1 MDVPTGSIA
10 LTVNEQR
17 SLDLLPLG
25 LCVVDRQFTVRCW
38 NRTLEEWTG
47 IRRDG
52 ILNQPGGEGLR
63 HLASFPLRERIETVF
78 RGEAEDDRMCPLH
91 GTLARALPGAGRSE
105 IMQRTT
111 VRRWDAR
118 GELALIIVED
128 VTSEFQ
134 QIQNLL
140 AERKTLRTAMRQLQ
154 EQAVELKRYALEVEE
169 SRNRIESQAAAMAEQ
184 AGELEIARHRAEQ
197 ANKAK
202 TEFLANMSHEIR
214 TPMTA
219 ILGFADILLIEEGI
233 ETAPPERIDA
243 LQTIKRNG
251 EHLLEIINDILDL
264 SKIEASCLAVERIR
278 FSPAKIVS
286 DVVSLMRIRAEAKN
300 LDLHAAYSGLIPE
313 TVESDPTRLR
323 QILINLVGNA
333 LKFTKTGRVEICV
346 RLLQTA
352 TDQGHIEFA
361 VVDTGVGMTKEQL
374 GRLFR
379 PFTQADASTT
389 RKFGGSG
396 LGLSITKRLTE
407 MLGGQITA
415 ESEAGV
421 GSTFTA
427 TIATGSLLGAQLIE
441 PSTPRPSPL
450 APTPIPESPKSALN
464 CRILLAEDGIDN
476 QRLISFVLKK
486 AGAQISI
493 VENGLAAMERALE
506 ARAAGQPFDVILM
519 DIQMPVMDGY
529 TATGR
534 LRAAGYT
541 GPIVGLTAHT
551 MSGDR
556 EKCLAAGCD
565 EYAVKP
571 IDRAKLVALIGELC
585 RGNQTLARPT
595 TE

>member
-1 MDVPTGSIA
+1 
-10 LTVNEQR
+10 
-17 SLDLLPLG
+17 
-25 LCVVDRQFTVRCW
+25 
-38 NRTLEEWTG
+38 
-47 IRRDG
+47 
-52 ILNQPGGEGLR
+52 
-63 HLASFPLRERIETVF
+63 
-78 RGEAEDDRMCPLH
+78 
-91 GTLARALPGAGRSE
+91 
-105 IMQRTT
+105 
-111 VRRWDAR
+111 
-118 GELALIIVED
+118 
-128 VTSEFQ
+128 
-134 QIQNLL
+134 
-140 AERKTLRTAMRQLQ
+140 
-154 EQAVELKRYALEVEE
+154 
-169 SRNRIESQAAAMAEQ
+169 
-184 AGELEIARHRAEQ
+184 
-197 ANKAK
+197 
-202 TEFLANMSHEIR
+202 
-214 TPMTA
+214 
-219 ILGFADILLIEEGI
+219 
-233 ETAPPERIDA
+233 
-243 LQTIKRNG
+243 
-251 EHLLEIINDILDL
+251 
-264 SKIEASCLAVERIR
+264 
-278 FSPAKIVS
+278 
-286 DVVSLMRIRAEAKN
+286 MRIRAEAKN
-300 LDLHAAYSGLIPE
+300 LDLHADYSGFIPE
-313 TVESDPTRLR
+313 TIESDPTRLR